1 MHKSQ
6 QRRGCHTLA
15 LIGALLLHGC
25 TFNLNLN
32 RPASSSAPVVREAHS
47 RDDGVAGTSTAVESS
62 PRASGRMTVRYH
74 AGKTAATRRE
84 EQLMKQ
90 DRLLEDFA
98 EAINEA
104 FALPQDL
111 TVLGTDCDEAN
122 AFYDSSDRT
131 ITVCYEL
138 AATERALLVGA
149 GYEDDDEIANLLNQS
164 TVGTLYHELGH
175 AVIDV
180 LALPFTGRE
189 EDVAD
194 QLSAYVLTQDQATSH
209 YLLTIAHLYEQL
221 AAQVTQVKELTF
233 ADTHSLDAQRAANL
247 HCYAYGSDPRAYAYL
262 VSEQRLDQ
270 SRAEGCEEEF
280 EQMKDG
286 WDALLAP
293 HFREAVDQVNAV
305 DWT

>member
-1 MHKSQ
+1 MHKSRTQ

-32 RPASSSAPVVREAHS
+32 RPASDSTPVVREDHS
-47 RDDGVAGTSTAVESS
+47 RNDGVAGTSTAVPSS
-62 PRASGRMTVRYH
+62 PQASGRVTVRYQP
-74 AGKTAATRRE
+74 GKTADTRRE

-98 EAINEA
+98 EVINET

-111 TVLGTDCDEAN
+111 TVLGTDCDESN
-122 AFYDSSDRT
+122 AFYDSSNRT

-138 AATERALLVGA
+138 ATTERALLVEA
-149 GYEDDDEIANLLNQS
+149 GYEDDDEIATLLNQS

-175 AVIDV
+175 ALIDV

-209 YLLTIAHLYEQL
+209 YLLTIANLYEQL
-221 AAQVTQVKELTF
+221 AVQVTEVEELTF
-233 ADTHSLDAQRAANL
+233 ADTHSLDAQRAVNF

-270 SRAEGCEEEF
+270 SRAEGCEAEF
-280 EQMKDG
+280 EQMRGG

-293 HFREAVDQVNAV
+293 HFKEAS
-305 DWT
+305 